1 MFLDTLI
8 WPFFTHIVVFRKVI
22 WITGGPIQKW
32 TEIDIEIR
40 TCDVILE
47 RVLEPQAIFGKKK
60 DLVWGGIELGS
71 PRWQITILTTIL
83 GRQLKE
89 IVKIDWF

>member
-47 RVLEPQAIFGKKK
+47 RVLEPQAIFREKK
-60 DLVWGGIELGS
+60 DLVWEGIELGS
-71 PRWQITILTTIL
+71 PRWRVTIITTIL
-83 GRQLKE
+83 AHQLVK
-89 IVKIDWF
+89 IVKIDRF